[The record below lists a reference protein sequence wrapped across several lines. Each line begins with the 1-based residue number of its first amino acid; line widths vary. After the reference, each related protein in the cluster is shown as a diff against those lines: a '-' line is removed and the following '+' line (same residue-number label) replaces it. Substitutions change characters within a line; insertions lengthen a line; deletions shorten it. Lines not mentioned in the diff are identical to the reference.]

1 MVEMRFIVGVDV
13 GGTNVRV
20 ALGDERGKI
29 VSRLTERT
37 DKSSGPEG
45 VSRQII
51 RMIRSLAGSG
61 QLESVG
67 VGSAGPLD
75 LKEGSIVHS
84 PNIGFDYIPLVKPLE
99 EALKV
104 PVYLGNDCVAGVVGE
119 KEFGYGKRYWNLVYV
134 TISSGIGGGVF
145 VDGHLLI
152 GKDGNAHEIGH
163 FTIDHAGRLVC
174 GCGKRGHWEAYCGGA
189 NVSNFIKL
197 QLESKSPAEVEA
209 SILYQSSG
217 GEWSK
222 LSSRDLFEAAKKGDK
237 LALEIVEEMG
247 RLNAIGFANVTN
259 AYDPELITVG
269 GAIALGN
276 PDLILKPIKQR
287 IGKHSL
293 NRIPKIRLTKLGED
307 VVLYGAL
314 ALPKY
319 VPRRR

>member
-1 MVEMRFIVGVDV
+1 MKFIVGVDV

-20 ALGDERGKI
+20 ALGDERGRI
-29 VSRLTERT
+29 LSRLTERT

-45 VSRQII
+45 VSRQIV
-51 RMIRSLAGSG
+51 RMIRSLVGSG
-61 QLESVG
+61 EGRILSIG

-75 LKEGSIVHS
+75 LKDGSIVRS
-84 PNIGFDYIPLVKPLE
+84 PNIGFDYIPLVRPLE
-99 EALKV
+99 EALNA

-119 KEFGYGKRYWNLVYV
+119 KEFGYGRSYANLVYV
-134 TISSGIGGGVF
+134 TVSSGIGGGVF

-163 FTIDHAGRLVC
+163 LTIDHVGRLVC

-189 NVSNFIKL
+189 NASNFIKL
-197 QLESKSPAEVEA
+197 QLESKPHAEVEA
-209 SILYQSSG
+209 SVLYKASG
-217 GEWSK
+217 GEWGK
-222 LSSRDLFEAAKKGDK
+222 LSSRDLFDAAKKGDK

-269 GAIALGN
+269 GAIALAN
-276 PDLILKPIKQR
+276 PELILKPIKKR
-287 IGKHSL
+287 IAQHSL
-293 NRIPKIRLTKLGED
+293 NRIPKIRLTKLGGD

-319 VPRRR
+319 LTRP

>member
-1 MVEMRFIVGVDV
+1 MKFIVGVDV

-20 ALGDERGKI
+20 ALGDDRGSI

-45 VSRQII
+45 VSRQIV
-51 RMIRSLAGSG
+51 RMIRTLVGSG
-61 QLESVG
+61 ELESIG
-67 VGSAGPLD
+67 VGSAGPLN
-75 LKEGSIVHS
+75 LKDGSIVHS
-84 PNIGFDYIPLVKPLE
+84 PNIGFDYIPLVRPLE
-99 EALKV
+99 EALGA

-119 KEFGYGKRYWNLVYV
+119 KEFGHGRNYMNLVYV
-134 TISSGIGGGVF
+134 TVSSGIGGGVF

-189 NVSNFIKL
+189 NASNFIKL
-197 QLESKSPAEVEA
+197 QLESKPSAEVEA
-209 SILYQSSG
+209 SVLYKSSG

-222 LSSRDLFEAAKKGDK
+222 LSSRDLFDAAKKGDK
-237 LALEIVEEMG
+237 LALEIVKEMG

-269 GAIALGN
+269 GAIALAN
-276 PDLILKPIKQR
+276 PELILKPIKQQ
-287 IGKHSL
+287 IAQHTL
-293 NRIPKIRLTKLGED
+293 NRIPKIQLTKLGED

-319 VPRRR
+319 LPRKG